1 MTVAPSPDQGT
12 PIPLMLEYDCIH
24 EYEYEYADF
33 TVFILMHEYEYRG
46 ISVFILMRKLHVNI
60 HVI

>member
-1 MTVAPSPDQGT
+1 MGSQWVAVGPRAPF
-12 PIPLMLEYDCIH
+12 EYDRIH

>member
-1 MTVAPSPDQGT
+1 MPRACFHVFVIRADRELFATS
-12 PIPLMLEYDCIH
+12 H

-33 TVFILMHEYEYRG
+33 TVFILMHDYEYGG
-46 ISVFILMRKLHVNI
+46 IGVFILMRKLQVNI